1 LNTFFVF
8 LFHFFKF
15 FREGSFE
22 LGVNL
27 SETEVDNHAS
37 FGFGIVEEVSRFDIP
52 VINAEFFEV
61 FEANKELE
69 NIMFNVLNGK
79 GIEESLDR
87 ERNTIKGL
95 NLKYSKTICVI
106 SWWTNKLTNL
116 GRFYLPLTSRRKAI
130 SA

>member
-1 LNTFFVF
+1 MNTFFVF

-22 LGVNL
+22 LGVDL
-27 SETEVDNHAS
+27 SETEVDDHAS
-37 FGFGIVEEVSRFDIP
+37 FGFGVVEEVSGFDVP
-52 VINAEFFEV
+52 VINAEFFEI

-69 NIMFNVLNGK
+69 NIMFNVLNGE

-87 ERNTIKGL
+87 ERNTMKGL

-116 GRFYLPLTSRRKAI
+116 GRFYLPLTSKRNAI

>member
-1 LNTFFVF
+1 MNTFFVF

-22 LGVNL
+22 LGVDL
-27 SETEVDNHAS
+27 SETEVDDHAS
-37 FGFGIVEEVSRFDIP
+37 FGFGVVEEVSGFDVS
-52 VINAEFFEV
+52 VINAEFFEI

-69 NIMFNVLNGK
+69 NIMFNVLNGE

-87 ERNTIKGL
+87 ERNTMKGL

-116 GRFYLPLTSRRKAI
+116 GRFYLPLTSRRNAI